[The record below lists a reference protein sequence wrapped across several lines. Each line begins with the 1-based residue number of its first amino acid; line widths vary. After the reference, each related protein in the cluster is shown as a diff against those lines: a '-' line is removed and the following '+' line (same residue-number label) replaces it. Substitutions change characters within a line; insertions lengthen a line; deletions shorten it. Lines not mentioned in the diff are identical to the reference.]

1 MTPQNKFYILLVITI
16 LIIINYSTTSNSTTN
31 DYYIYEEG
39 AMLVGAN
46 GHQLHV
52 INNPNATDVTYAEVK
67 AFIVLDKTDEF
78 IYNYDSFVC
87 ADYSELV
94 HNNAEQYGIK
104 AGMVS
109 VDFTYGVGHMFN
121 VFNTTDCGLIYVDCT
136 EYDSYV
142 DSFKIGSTMK
152 YKNNDCYMDGII
164 SDVWIYW

>member
-1 MTPQNKFYILLVITI
+1 MDKFGVFIVLFFVFCFCVVDTQDTKK
-16 LIIINYSTTSNSTTN
+16 NE
-31 DYYIYEEG
+31 YYIYEDG
-39 AMLVGAN
+39 AKLCGAN

-67 AFIVLDKTDEF
+67 AFIVLDKTDEYT
-78 IYNYDSFVC
+78 YNYNSFVC

-94 HNNAEQYGIK
+94 HNNAEQSGIK

-136 EYDSYV
+136 EYDSYI
-142 DSFKIGSTMK
+142 DSFGVGSTID
-152 YKNNDCYMDGII
+152 YHNNEYYMDGII
-164 SDVWIYW
+164 SEIWIYW